1 MLLGCVCFGWKWFQ
15 EIIFTLFR
23 MFGCHRKWYFP
34 ENDFRLTN
42 IFTFDP
48 EMIFSPHFHFKAF
61 PEKERER
68 GRARARERGEE
79 TEQSVDLQAAPI
91 SSLSSR
97 QRDLAKIAI
106 SRRSRSRAVA
116 SSRLRSRSTRA
127 VARSRSQIDREIAP
141 SRARTVDREIAIS
154 DHDRWWYFSWVC
166 VFLLLFQ
173 TPKNILPEN
182 FLKCNQTQRNIFLF
196 QKLAFPEN
204 MYFPEN
210 VLRQPNTALE
220 HILLN
225 HFRKILSRIE
235 KVVKIFNNFFNFWLK
250 KILK

>member
-48 EMIFSPHFHFKAF
+48 EMIFSSHFHFKAF

-79 TEQSVDLQAAPI
+79 TKQSVDLQAALI
-91 SSLSSR
+91 SR
-97 QRDLAKIAI
+97 RRDLAKIAI
-106 SRRSRSRAVA
+106 SCRRELGPQIVID
-116 SSRLRSRSTRA
+116 TRC
-127 VARSRSQIDREIAP
+127 
-141 SRARTVDREIAIS
+141 REIAIS
-154 DHDRWWYFSWVC
+154 NRSRDRDRWWYFSWVC

-182 FLKCNQTQRNIFLF
+182 FLKCNQT
-196 QKLAFPEN
+196 
-204 MYFPEN
+204 
-210 VLRQPNTALE
+210 
-220 HILLN
+220 
-225 HFRKILSRIE
+225 
-235 KVVKIFNNFFNFWLK
+235 
-250 KILK
+250 

>member
-79 TEQSVDLQAAPI
+79 TEQLVDLQAAPI

-106 SRRSRSRAVA
+106 SRRRELAPQIAIDTRRREIAISNRSRDRAVA
-116 SSRLRSRSTRA
+116 SSHRWSRDRDLRSRSLM
-127 VARSRSQIDREIAP
+127 IFFLGLCFP
-141 SRARTVDREIAIS
+141 SSFPNTKK
-154 DHDRWWYFSWVC
+154 YFTGK
-166 VFLLLFQ
+166 FF
-173 TPKNILPEN
+173 E
-182 FLKCNQTQRNIFLF
+182 
-196 QKLAFPEN
+196 
-204 MYFPEN
+204 M
-210 VLRQPNTALE
+210 QPNT
-220 HILLN
+220 
-225 HFRKILSRIE
+225 E
-235 KVVKIFNNFFNFWLK
+235 KYFPFPEISISGKYVFSGKRFTATKHSLRAYITKPF
-250 KILK
+250 